1 MILYIHGFR
10 TTPQSHKADLLKK
23 YFKDSILIADFRIS
37 PDEAIEDL
45 ETIIQ
50 NHSIT
55 GIIASSL
62 GGFYGTYLSE
72 RYHIKA
78 VLINP
83 STLPYETTRRYL
95 GENTREDGSTFIWN
109 ENDIK
114 ALIPYIIS
122 APTIE
127 NYFIFLQTGDE
138 ILDYTVAQKNYIGT
152 NMVIEEGGNHR
163 FEKFERYFDEVSAF
177 FSI

>member
-23 YFKDSILIADFRIS
+23 YFKNSILIADFRVS

-45 ETIIQ
+45 ETILQ
-50 NHSIT
+50 NNPIT

-62 GGFYGTYLSE
+62 GGFYATYLSE
-72 RYHIKA
+72 HYNIKT

-83 STLPYETTRRYL
+83 SVSPYETTGRYL
-95 GENTREDGSTFIWN
+95 GENTREDGSHFVWS
-109 ENDIK
+109 EADIH
-114 ALIPYIIS
+114 ALNTYTIPS
-122 APTIE
+122 PTLE

-138 ILDYTVAQKNYIGT
+138 VLDYTVAQKNYIGAKT
-152 NMVIEEGGNHR
+152 VIEKGGNHR

>member
-1 MILYIHGFR
+1 LILYIHGFR

-23 YFKDSILIADFRIS
+23 YFKDSILIADFRVS

-45 ETIIQ
+45 EMLIQ
-50 NHSIT
+50 KHCIT

-72 RYHIKA
+72 RYNIKA

-95 GENTREDGSTFIWN
+95 GKNTREDGSTFIWN
-109 ENDIK
+109 EKDIK

-138 ILDYTVAQKNYIGT
+138 VLDYTVAQKNYIRAK
-152 NMVIEEGGNHR
+152 MVIEEGGNHR
-163 FEKFERYFDEVSAF
+163 FEKFERYFDKVSVF